1 MTGGVAGGT
10 RGDRLAQK
18 VALVTGAGSGIG
30 EAIATLF
37 AAEGARVGV
46 ADFDPEGGERT
57 VRGIR
62 EAGGDA
68 FFIPVDISRAADAE
82 RMVRETVARYGRLDV
97 LCNNAGIGVAAVCHE
112 TSEAEWDRT
121 MAVDLKGVFL
131 GCKFA
136 IPQMLAQGG
145 GVICNTSSVA
155 GQVGVPNRA
164 AYCAAKAGVLGLT
177 KSIAI
182 DYAERGIRCNA
193 LLPGTVDSPW
203 IGKILAQQAD
213 PPAQRRLMEGRQ
225 PIGRMGRP
233 DEIAGAALFLCADG
247 AGFVTGSGLV
257 IDGGLTAR

>member
-1 MTGGVAGGT
+1 MTDGT
-10 RGDRLAQK
+10 LCGK
-18 VALVTGAGSGIG
+18 TALVTGAGSGIG
-30 EAIATLF
+30 EAIAVLF
-37 AAEGARVGV
+37 AAQGAGV
-46 ADFDPEGGERT
+46 AVVDYDASGGQRT
-57 VRGIR
+57 AQRIVA
-62 EAGGDA
+62 AGGITT
-68 FFIPVDISRAADAE
+68 FIQADVSQAADAE
-82 RMVRETVARYGRLDV
+82 RMVAETLERLGALNI

-112 TSEAEWDRT
+112 TSEADWDRT

-131 GCKFA
+131 GCKYA
-136 IPQMLAQGG
+136 IPHMLGRGG

-155 GQVGVPNRA
+155 GQVGVLNRA

-213 PPAQRRLMEGRQ
+213 PQAQRALMAGRQ

-233 DEIAGAALFLCADG
+233 EEIAGAALFLCSDDA
-247 AGFVTGSGLV
+247 AYVTGTGLV

>member
-10 RGDRLAQK
+10 LAQK

-112 TSEAEWDRT
+112 TSEADWDRT